1 MGNWECVPI
10 PGYELCGSELVALVL
25 GVRHGIGMG
34 NWEYVPIVHGKIIT
48 THFLGHIH
56 THTHTHTHT
65 LVWLWGYGFL
75 VVSEANFP
83 AVKVNSLYPVYM
95 STIVGGESSDNRIKH
110 THCVTPAPSLL
121 QLACS
126 ADAIMVYI

>member
-1 MGNWECVPI
+1 MVVSWLVLGIGMGNWECVPI

-56 THTHTHTHT
+56 THTHTHTGVALGLWFSGCLGSKFSSRKSE
-65 LVWLWGYGFL
+65 LVITSLH
-75 VVSEANFP
+75 VH
-83 AVKVNSLYPVYM
+83 NS
-95 STIVGGESSDNRIKH
+95 RW
-110 THCVTPAPSLL
+110 
-121 QLACS
+121 
-126 ADAIMVYI
+126 